1 MMNNIYQN
9 NRKTVDYLK
18 FENKIYE
25 NYNHFP
31 IGLIIIEKD
40 EKEFKLSIINN
51 YAYDIFD
58 LYHDS
63 DFEDLKKQMQ
73 KFKKWENNTL
83 QELNLY
89 NYIFINNS
97 SKEFCGTFISSLSMI
112 YVKINNY
119 NNCIFLSI
127 DNYNDERKDL
137 QINLVKSLKYQYLV
151 TLYHEL
157 NNPLNALMN
166 ISDDINFEPNIE
178 GKKDIENLKLK
189 LKQINLLV
197 ILIKIFIKNFIW
209 YFRVIFELTN
219 NIETNSISKIN
230 LEYLFTKNIN
240 KYKNLFKYKE
250 IGYEKNYNFL
260 RDKFILSD
268 SKHMNNF
275 FSGIFVYLYHILPKK
290 NGFTITH
297 SILKEERL
305 KINFIKIVKNPNHK
319 GRRSIILEDIDL
331 NNKKSFEF
339 SQSVQTIEIT
349 KELLLRLSNMLNL
362 KLKFYTETE
371 SDDLILSIILKF
383 SYEKLDIL
391 EDEDISEFT
400 PQQKLIT
407 LNGINRTIPIYNN
420 WQSFINDGH
429 IEVDNNS
436 SSQIQTSL
444 TTINLNNTTN
454 TNNINYNYNI
464 NISVPNDNIYNNNYS
479 QYGFFINNNNKTKN
493 SEQNDILN
501 LENDPFIRMTK
512 EKNPFTKETNTNKL
526 NDSFVSGS
534 NTVLSG
540 IYNNNDEEDTIFKHH
555 SSHQINIYSYNPLYY
570 QKKFDINYNNNE
582 LKLNK
587 KAISYEKSNK
597 TVNINNKTIKEKNIP
612 KMIKFQSN
620 KTENLQRNNFKIKKL
635 KNKKKIKCNRCNDVL
650 LCDDEEFNLSTIKN
664 MLKKFNVNCDLSS
677 NGQECI
683 DSILK
688 KKKLNCNCDKKN
700 YKLILLDMMMP
711 IMNGFDTSKKIQE
724 MIDNKEINDLKI
736 VIVSAHIEDN
746 LIESLK
752 QFKCIVEEI
761 SKPLKKKKLEEI
773 LNNYYFK
780 K

>member
-1 MMNNIYQN
+1 MLNIYQKS
-9 NRKTVDYLK
+9 RKTVDYLK

-31 IGLIIIEKD
+31 IGLILIERD
-40 EKEFKLSIINN
+40 EKEFKVGIINN
-51 YAYDIFD
+51 YAYDIFE

-63 DFEDLKKQMQ
+63 DFEDLKNQMQ
-73 KFKKWENNTL
+73 KFKKWENNSL
-83 QELNLY
+83 QDLNLY
-89 NYIFINNS
+89 NFIFTNNS
-97 SKEFCGTFISSLSMI
+97 SKEYCGTFISSLSMI

-137 QINLVKSLKYQYLV
+137 QGSLVKSLKYQYLV

-166 ISDDINFEPNIE
+166 ISDDFNFESNNE
-178 GKKDIENLKLK
+178 GKKDFDEIKLK

-197 ILIKIFIKNFIW
+197 LLIKMFIKNFIW

-230 LEYLFTKNIN
+230 LEYLFSKNIN

-290 NGFTITH
+290 NGFTIKHT
-297 SILKEERL
+297 ILKEDNL
-305 KINFIKIVKNPNHK
+305 KINFIKIVKNPSHK
-319 GRRSIILEDIDL
+319 GRRSLILEDIDL
-331 NNKKSFEF
+331 NKKTFDF
-339 SQSVQTIEIT
+339 TQSVQTIEIT
-349 KELLLRLSNMLNL
+349 KELLLRLSNMLHL
-362 KLKFYTETE
+362 KLKFYTETDSE
-371 SDDLILSIILKF
+371 DLILSIILKF
-383 SYEKLDIL
+383 SYEKVEIL
-391 EDEDISEFT
+391 EDDDINEFT

-429 IEVDNNS
+429 NEIDNNS

-444 TTINLNNTTN
+444 TTMNLNNTTN

-464 NISVPNDNIYNNNYS
+464 TISVPNENVYNNNYT
-479 QYGFFINNNNKTKN
+479 QYGLYTNSNIKTKN
-493 SEQNDILN
+493 SEQNDILK

-512 EKNPFTKETNTNKL
+512 ENNPFTKETKTNKL
-526 NDSFVSGS
+526 NDSFISGS
-534 NTVLSG
+534 NTVISDIL
-540 IYNNNDEEDTIFKHH
+540 INKDEDDNIFFKNHSTHH
-555 SSHQINIYSYNPLYY
+555 VNIYSYNPLYY

-597 TVNINNKTIKEKNIP
+597 TVNVNNKTINDKNMP
-612 KMIKFQSN
+612 KMLKYKTN
-620 KTENLQRNNFKIKKL
+620 KIENVKKKHL
-635 KNKKKIKCNRCNDVL
+635 KKKKIKCKCNDVL

-664 MLKKFNVNCDLSS
+664 MLKKFNVNSDLST

-683 DSILK
+683 DAILK
-688 KKKLNCNCDKKN
+688 KKKLNCNCDKKH

-711 IMNGFDTSKKIQE
+711 IMNGFDASKKIQE
-724 MIDNKEINDLKI
+724 MIDKNEINNLKI

-746 LIESLK
+746 LINSLK
-752 QFKCIVEEI
+752 QFKCIVEEVP
-761 SKPLKKKKLEEI
+761 KPLKKKKLQEI

-780 K
+780 N

>member
-1 MMNNIYQN
+1 MNKYQK

-31 IGLIIIEKD
+31 IGLILIEKD
-40 EKEFKLSIINN
+40 EKEFNVGIINN
-51 YAYDIFD
+51 YAYDIFE

-63 DFEDLKKQMQ
+63 DFEDLKKQMK
-73 KFKKWENNTL
+73 KFKKWENNSL
-83 QELNLY
+83 QDLNLY
-89 NYIFINNS
+89 NFIFSNNS
-97 SKEFCGTFISSLSMI
+97 TKECCGTFISSLSMI
-112 YVKINNY
+112 YVKIKYY
-119 NNCIFLSI
+119 NNCIFISI

-137 QINLVKSLKYQYLV
+137 QGSLVKSLKYQYLV

-166 ISDDINFEPNIE
+166 ISDDYNFESNNE
-178 GKKDIENLKLK
+178 GKKDFDDIKLK

-230 LEYLFTKNIN
+230 LEYLFSKNIN

-290 NGFTITH
+290 NGFTIKH
-297 SILKEERL
+297 SILKEENL
-305 KINFIKIVKNPNHK
+305 KINFLKIVKNPNHK
-319 GRRSIILEDIDL
+319 GRRSLILEDIDL
-331 NNKKSFEF
+331 NKKAFDF

-349 KELLLRLSNMLNL
+349 KELLLRLSNMLHL
-362 KLKFYTETE
+362 KLKFYTETDSE
-371 SDDLILSIILKF
+371 DLILSIILKF
-383 SYEKLDIL
+383 SYEKVEIIEDDDIN
-391 EDEDISEFT
+391 EFT

-420 WQSFINDGH
+420 WQSFINEGH
-429 IEVDNNS
+429 NEIDNNS

-444 TTINLNNTTN
+444 TTMNLNNTTN

-464 NISVPNDNIYNNNYS
+464 TISVPNENIYNNNYT
-479 QYGFFINNNNKTKN
+479 QYGLYTNSNIKTKN
-493 SEQNDILN
+493 SEQNDILK
-501 LENDPFIRMTK
+501 LENDPFIKMTK
-512 EKNPFTKETNTNKL
+512 ENNPFTKEINTNKL
-526 NDSFVSGS
+526 NDSFISGS
-534 NTVLSG
+534 NTVISD
-540 IYNNNDEEDTIFKHH
+540 IFINKEEEDNIYCKNH
-555 SSHQINIYSYNPLYY
+555 SSHHVNIYSYNPFYY
-570 QKKFDINYNNNE
+570 QKKFDINYNNNG

-587 KAISYEKSNK
+587 KSISYEKTNK
-597 TVNINNKTIKEKNIP
+597 TVNINNKTINDKNMP
-612 KMIKFQSN
+612 KMLKYKTN
-620 KTENLQRNNFKIKKL
+620 KIEHFKKKAIKK
-635 KNKKKIKCNRCNDVL
+635 KPKKKCKCNDVL

-664 MLKKFNVNCDLSS
+664 MLKKLNVNSDIST

-683 DSILK
+683 DAILK

-711 IMNGFDTSKKIQE
+711 IMNGFDASKKIQE
-724 MIDNKEINDLKI
+724 MIDNNEINNLKI

-746 LIESLK
+746 LINSLK
-752 QFKCIVEEI
+752 QFKCIVEEVP
-761 SKPLKKKKLEEI
+761 KPLKKKKLQEI
-773 LNNYYFK
+773 LDNYYFK
-780 K
+780 N